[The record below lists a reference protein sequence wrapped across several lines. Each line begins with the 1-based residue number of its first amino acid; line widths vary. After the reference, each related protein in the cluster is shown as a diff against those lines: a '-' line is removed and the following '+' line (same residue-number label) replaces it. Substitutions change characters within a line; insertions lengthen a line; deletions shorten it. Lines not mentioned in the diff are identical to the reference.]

1 MKRYESYGWDSI
13 NIDGHNHLEISNA
26 IIKAKKNKN
35 PTIIA
40 CKTKIGF
47 GSPNKESKS
56 SSHGSPL
63 GEDEIKLTRKN

>member
-1 MKRYESYGWDSI
+1 MVIIMKKFQKR
-13 NIDGHNHLEISNA
+13 NNTQL
-26 IIKAKKNKN
+26 KKNSS
-35 PTIIA
+35 PTLIA

-63 GEDEIKLTRKN
+63 GEDEIKLN

>member
-1 MKRYESYGWDSI
+1 MNLMDGILNK
-13 NIDGHNHLEISNA
+13 IDGHNHKEISNA
-26 IIKAKKNKN
+26 ISLAKTEKG
-35 PTIIA
+35 PTLIA

-63 GEDEIKLTRKN
+63 GNEEVKIN